1 MNLAIV
7 FFHGPE
13 TSQMT
18 AHSSHHPRNTSENF
32 KEEAPGDPFG
42 FIHLLRIVFG
52 EVVIRFSNELDGG
65 ARNSVL
71 KSFGFEMTVVDF
83 LSLCQTISVV
93 RHPVAKGVVE
103 STVLG
108 RVS

>member
-1 MNLAIV
+1 MMNPAIV
-7 FFHGPE
+7 SFHGPE

-18 AHSSHHPRNTSENF
+18 AHSSHYPRNISDSF

-52 EVVIRFSNELDGG
+52 EVSIQFSNELDGG

-71 KSFGFEMTVVDF
+71 KSFGFEMNVVDF
-83 LSLCQTISVV
+83 LSLCQRISVV
-93 RHPVAKGVVE
+93 RHPVPKGVV
-103 STVLG
+103 
-108 RVS
+108 